1 MVALQENSQQDKADT
16 RLLQV
21 DPNAG
26 SPFSKPMGSVRVA
39 HPALI
44 CKAASHG
51 ETAPTGSLPLD
62 MELHCCSQGPP
73 WCLHTFIA
81 HLLSDRLCFTFNPLK
96 YGIQSLL
103 HNFLRSTDKN
113 NLWTWS
119 CQPQFNQSW
128 CEAPSS
134 LLRQIPHSEHFFSFY
149 SFRQMY
155 LCHYLKFH
163 PFSQPGT
170 R

>member
-62 MELHCCSQGPP
+62 HAS
-73 WCLHTFIA
+73 
-81 HLLSDRLCFTFNPLK
+81 LSLINPDVR
-96 YGIQSLL
+96 LL
-103 HNFLRSTDKN
+103 H
-113 NLWTWS
+113 
-119 CQPQFNQSW
+119 
-128 CEAPSS
+128 
-134 LLRQIPHSEHFFSFY
+134 LRQIPHSEHFFFLFFQADVSLPLFKIPSF
-149 SFRQMY
+149 
-155 LCHYLKFH
+155 
-163 PFSQPGT
+163 FSTRNKINGSGT
-170 R
+170 Q

>member
-1 MVALQENSQQDKADT
+1 MPPVQGSTTMVALQESSQQDKADT

-26 SPFSKPMGSVRVA
+26 SPFSKPMGSARVA

-44 CKAASHG
+44 CEAASHG
-51 ETAPTGSLPLD
+51 ETAPIGSLPLD
-62 MELHCCSQGPP
+62 HAS
-73 WCLHTFIA
+73 
-81 HLLSDRLCFTFNPLK
+81 LSLINPDVR
-96 YGIQSLL
+96 LL
-103 HNFLRSTDKN
+103 HLFSDKFLTQN
-113 NLWTWS
+113 
-119 CQPQFNQSW
+119 
-128 CEAPSS
+128 
-134 LLRQIPHSEHFFSFY
+134 IFSFY